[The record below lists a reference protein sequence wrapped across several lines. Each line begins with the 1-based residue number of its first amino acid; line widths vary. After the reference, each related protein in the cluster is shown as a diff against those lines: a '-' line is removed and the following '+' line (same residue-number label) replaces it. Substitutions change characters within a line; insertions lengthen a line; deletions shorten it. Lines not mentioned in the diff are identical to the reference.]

1 MNIYH
6 SKSFQSIIIFLTL
19 PGYLFVC
26 CFLTVR
32 PSMPETTALGAAMAA
47 GHCVGVWSLKPEDLT
62 AITTDVFKPTVTS
75 TG

>member
-1 MNIYH
+1 M
-6 SKSFQSIIIFLTL
+6 L
-19 PGYLFVC
+19 
-26 CFLTVR
+26 FLTVR